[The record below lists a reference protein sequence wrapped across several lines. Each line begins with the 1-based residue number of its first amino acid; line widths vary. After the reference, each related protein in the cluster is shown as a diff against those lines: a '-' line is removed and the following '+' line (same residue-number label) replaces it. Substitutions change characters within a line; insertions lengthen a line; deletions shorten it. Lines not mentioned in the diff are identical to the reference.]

1 MNSSK
6 KALLRPVLLLA
17 GAELWGAI
25 GMEVAVFAIPLIAI
39 EMFHA
44 TPMQVACLNLMESA
58 AALIFGL
65 VVAGSI
71 DRLPG
76 FKTIPAANFLRLI
89 ACISVAVFLF
99 TRPSFSILFV
109 CLFILGVSSLI
120 NEAGVNSTVVS
131 VVGRSTTSLNRV
143 NSLLRSSGVISEL
156 GGIALGGGALTL
168 LAFAGTM
175 TIGALSF
182 GLALFLSLYLWLVL
196 SRRQTG
202 SQAPSST
209 RESIAVATEEED
221 QRSSLSGL
229 KFIFNNNFLRRL
241 TLISFHFNFFSSIFQ
256 AVFVI
261 FCVRILDFR
270 PWALSVVGVAG
281 AVGGLTA
288 AAAASTS
295 FFSKRARILY
305 ALSIALP
312 AVSISLMLLAQYND
326 SIMAR
331 IVLVGL
337 GEYIFGF
344 CMVLCIVLFNTAR
357 QQCSPDFMVGS
368 IAATERTI
376 ALGGE
381 VPGFLLGGVLATVF
395 SLGTSMFVAIIGI
408 AFAPAWLFGVK
419 TWPSSDEFNTRRIES

>member
-1 MNSSK
+1 
-6 KALLRPVLLLA
+6 
-17 GAELWGAI
+17 
-25 GMEVAVFAIPLIAI
+25 MEVAVFAIPLIAI

-65 VVAGSI
+65 VVAESI

-99 TRPSFSILFV
+99 TRPSFSSLFI

-143 NSLLRSSGVISEL
+143 NSLLRSSGVMSEL

-168 LAFAGTM
+168 LTFAGTM

-182 GLALFLSLYLWLVL
+182 GLALILSLYLWRLLNCRKRDNEAL
-196 SRRQTG
+196 SSTQE
-202 SQAPSST
+202 SSAVST
-209 RESIAVATEEED
+209 REES

-229 KFIFNNNFLRRL
+229 KYIFGNDFLRKL
-241 TLISFHFNFFSSIFQ
+241 TLTSFHFNFFSSIFQ

-288 AAAASTS
+288 AAAAGTS
-295 FFSKRARILY
+295 FCSKNARTLY
-305 ALSIALP
+305 AMSIGLP
-312 AVSISLMLLAQYND
+312 ALSISLMLFAQYSD
-326 SIMAR
+326 SNIAR
-331 IVLVGL
+331 ISLVGL
-337 GEYIFGF
+337 GEYIFGS

-357 QQCSPDFMVGS
+357 QQCSPDSIVGS

-395 SLGTSMFVAIIGI
+395 SLGMSMVVAIIGI
-408 AFAPAWLFGVK
+408 ILAPVWIFGVK
-419 TWPSSDEFNTRRIES
+419 TWPSGDEFIATRIES